1 MNSDIWTVAK
11 DTTEKVEA
19 LHSAIKK
26 VSFYR
31 LLFSVSSRN
40 LLAA

>member
-31 LLFSVSSRN
+31 LSRN